1 MAIVGSGS
9 ARDIFITGAQN
20 LHAVEKQATQ
30 LLNRQVERLE
40 HYPQLAQM
48 LRTHSEESQRQAE
61 RLDAI
66 LQAEG
71 SDNSL
76 FKDTVTQIAGNLA
89 AIGHSFTSDEVMK
102 NYYANQAFENYEIAA
117 YTSLMAIAEASG
129 FGKHNAVLEQSLN
142 EEKRTAQ
149 WLADHNREITL
160 MYLKRSEAGQRADV

>member
-1 MAIVGSGS
+1 MAILGSTDAMS
-9 ARDIFITGAQN
+9 IFITGAQN
-20 LHAVEKQATQ
+20 LHAVEKQAVQ

-40 HYPQLAQM
+40 HYPQLAQQ
-48 LRTHSEESQRQAE
+48 LRQHAEESQRQAE
-61 RLDAI
+61 RLDQM

-76 FKDTVTQIAGNLA
+76 FKDTVTQFMGNLA
-89 AIGHSFTSDEVMK
+89 AIGHSFTQDEVMK

-117 YTSLMAIAEASG
+117 YTSLMAIAEAV
-129 FGKHNAVLEQSLN
+129 GKGAHNSILEQSLN

-160 MYLKRSEAGQRADV
+160 MYLKRADAGQTAGV